1 MWLGRHVSRSG
12 PCTAMGVLE
21 PQGAGSLPRLWHP
34 GAGAQGGKPAL
45 TPPSPQGRTGLA
57 SAKMS
62 VTSWFLVSSG
72 GTRHRLPRELIF
84 VGRDEC
90 ELMLQVS
97 VSPSGG
103 RTRAGKAPIPLPAGR
118 LGRALA
124 AALDPQVGLCRPE
137 CVLTRLVPGSAYW
150 SFSDR
155 KVCGLL

>member
-1 MWLGRHVSRSG
+1 MCLGRRVSRSG
-12 PCTAMGVLE
+12 PRAAVGVLE
-21 PQGAGSLPRLWHP
+21 TQGAGSLPGLWRP

-103 RTRAGKAPIPLPAGR
+103 QDPGRESAHPTPCRT
-118 LGRALA
+118 
-124 AALDPQVGLCRPE
+124 
-137 CVLTRLVPGSAYW
+137 PGESPGGSPGPTGGPVQA
-150 SFSDR
+150 
-155 KVCGLL
+155 